1 MTESGKYWLC
11 KRAAPAAASMALS
24 LLLLCSALL
33 LLCSATGCEA
43 VFGQADSSS
52 NASTSTVK
60 ELGDES
66 LLEDAEPSADSE
78 SDDTVTTDVGPD
90 LRSPDEL
97 VEDIRESLSE
107 TRNKKRP
114 KGRIIRETWQAAQEQ
129 YVAAG
134 VLACAELAEHEEAT
148 DEQLREAWKSKA
160 VLLYRAAEYGWPEFD
175 DRLHRTVDQIK
186 QTRFIEEAEYADGL
200 LLVHRCFER
209 KMPVHEV
216 VENLTQHAHEFPG
229 GDTCAKLFVA
239 YARKLEER
247 GLKSSAKLCCQAA
260 IWTLHDHPELAAIRQ
275 QLSVLNAKANIARN
289 WVAASAA
296 VQLKPDDAIQRE
308 LDLQVAQIRGSL
320 PIRVDSATTL
330 TDVSAGSRSINYRYT
345 VTMTAQQMKSQKAI
359 IQQKVTQLARSVS
372 ATRIILAK
380 GVSLNYSYHAT
391 DGRQLLFFSVT
402 K

>member
-1 MTESGKYWLC
+1 MTGFGKYWLG
-11 KRAAPAAASMALS
+11 RRSAVAMAPTALG
-24 LLLLCSALL
+24 LL

-43 VFGQADSSS
+43 VFGQAG
-52 NASTSTVK
+52 NASTASS
-60 ELGDES
+60 DEVN
-66 LLEDAEPSADSE
+66 E
-78 SDDTVTTDVGPD
+78 SDDEDPVDAESETVDEETDDASAAEVEVVVQ
-90 LRSPDEL
+90 SPEEL
-97 VEDIRESLSE
+97 LENIRESLAE

-129 YVAAG
+129 YIAAG
-134 VLACAELAEHEEAT
+134 VLACAELTEHEEAT

-175 DRLHRTVDQIK
+175 DRLHRTVEQLK
-186 QTRFIEEAEYADGL
+186 QTPFIEEAEYADGL

-216 VENLTQHAHEFPG
+216 VEKLTQHAYEFPG

-239 YARKLEER
+239 YAKKLEER
-247 GLKSSAKLCCQAA
+247 GLKSSARLCCQAA
-260 IWTLHDHPELAAIRQ
+260 IWTLHDHPEIDAIRH
-275 QLSVLNAKANIARN
+275 QLSVLDAKANIARN

-296 VQLKPDDAIQRE
+296 VQLKPDDAVQRE
-308 LDLQVAQIRGSL
+308 LDMQVAQIRGSL

-330 TDVSAGSRSINYRYT
+330 TDVSAGSHSINYRYT
-345 VTMTAQQMKSQKAI
+345 VTITAQQMESQKAS

-372 ATRIILAK
+372 ATRMILAK

-391 DGRQLLFFSVT
+391 DGAQLLFFSVT

>member
-1 MTESGKYWLC
+1 
-11 KRAAPAAASMALS
+11 MALG

-43 VFGQADSSS
+43 VFGQADPSST
-52 NASTSTVK
+52 ASTSTVK

-66 LLEDAEPSADSE
+66 LLEDAESSADPA
-78 SDDTVTTDVGPD
+78 TTDFEPT

-97 VEDIRESLSE
+97 LEDIRESLAE
-107 TRNKKRP
+107 TRNRKCP

-216 VENLTQHAHEFPG
+216 VEKLTQHAHEFPG

-260 IWTLHDHPELAAIRQ
+260 IWTLHDHPEIAAIRH

-308 LDLQVAQIRGSL
+308 LDLQVAQIRSSL

-345 VTMTAQQMKSQKAI
+345 VTITAQQMKSQKAI

-372 ATRIILAK
+372 ATRIILTK

>member
-1 MTESGKYWLC
+1 MTGFGKYWLRN
-11 KRAAPAAASMALS
+11 RATTAVTSTALG
-24 LLLLCSALL
+24 LL

-43 VFGQADSSS
+43 VFGHAGQSSTASTDTVKDSDDETPLDDESSTVDTEADS
-52 NASTSTVK
+52 A
-60 ELGDES
+60 
-66 LLEDAEPSADSE
+66 SADE
-78 SDDTVTTDVGPD
+78 IEAI

-97 VEDIRESLSE
+97 LDDIRESLAE

-114 KGRIIRETWQAAQEQ
+114 KGRIIRQTWQDAQEQ

-134 VLACAELAEHEEAT
+134 VLACAELVEHEAAT

-175 DRLHRTVDQIK
+175 DRLHRTVEQLK
-186 QTRFIEEAEYADGL
+186 QTPFIEEAEYADGL

-216 VENLTQHAHEFPG
+216 VEKLTLHAHEFPG

-239 YARKLEER
+239 YAKKLEER

-260 IWTLHDHPELAAIRQ
+260 IWTLHDHPELAAIRH
-275 QLSVLNAKANIARN
+275 QLSVLDAKASIARN

-330 TDVSAGSRSINYRYT
+330 TDVSAGSHSINYRYT
-345 VTMTAQQMKSQKAI
+345 VTLSAQQMELQKAS
-359 IQQKVTQLARSVS
+359 IQQKVTQLARSV
-372 ATRIILAK
+372 AVTRMILAK
-380 GVSLNYSYHAT
+380 GVALNYSYN
-391 DGRQLLFFSVT
+391 DPNGNQLLYFSVT
-402 K
+402 N

>member
-1 MTESGKYWLC
+1 MTGFGKYWLGN
-11 KRAAPAAASMALS
+11 RAAPVVASSGLS
-24 LLLLCSALL
+24 LL

-43 VFGQADSSS
+43 VFGQAG
-52 NASTSTVK
+52 NASTASSDEVQ
-60 ELGDES
+60 ESDEEAPIDDES
-66 LLEDAEPSADSE
+66 ETVDKETVDASATEVEVVLQSPEELLEN
-78 SDDTVTTDVGPD
+78 
-90 LRSPDEL
+90 
-97 VEDIRESLSE
+97 IRESLAE

-134 VLACAELAEHEEAT
+134 VLACAEMAEHEEAT

-175 DRLHRTVDQIK
+175 DRLHRTVEQLK
-186 QTRFIEEAEYADGL
+186 QTPFIEEAEYADGL

-216 VENLTQHAHEFPG
+216 VEKLTQHAQEFPG

-239 YARKLEER
+239 YAKKLEER
-247 GLKSSAKLCCQAA
+247 GLKSSARLCCQAA
-260 IWTLHDHPELAAIRQ
+260 IWTLHDHPEIDAIRH
-275 QLSVLNAKANIARN
+275 QLSVLDAKANIARN

-296 VQLKPDDAIQRE
+296 VQLKPDDAVQRE

-330 TDVSAGSRSINYRYT
+330 TDVSAGSHSINYRYT
-345 VTMTAQQMKSQKAI
+345 VTITAQQMEFQKAS
-359 IQQKVTQLARSVS
+359 IQRKVTQLARSVS
-372 ATRIILAK
+372 ATRMILAK

-391 DGRQLLFFSVT
+391 DGTQLLFFSVT

>member
-1 MTESGKYWLC
+1 MTGFGKYWLGN
-11 KRAAPAAASMALS
+11 RAAPVMASTALG
-24 LLLLCSALL
+24 LL

-43 VFGQADSSS
+43 VFGQAG
-52 NASTSTVK
+52 NASTASS
-60 ELGDES
+60 DEV
-66 LLEDAEPSADSE
+66 EE
-78 SDDTVTTDVGPD
+78 SDDEAPIDDEPVTVDEETVDASAAEVEVV
-90 LRSPDEL
+90 LQSPEEL
-97 VEDIRESLSE
+97 LENIRESLAE

-134 VLACAELAEHEEAT
+134 VLACAEMAEHEEAT

-175 DRLHRTVDQIK
+175 DRLHRTVEQLK
-186 QTRFIEEAEYADGL
+186 QTPFIEEAEYADGL

-216 VENLTQHAHEFPG
+216 VEKLTQHAYEFPG

-239 YARKLEER
+239 YAKKLEAR
-247 GLKSSAKLCCQAA
+247 GLKSSARLCCQAA
-260 IWTLHDHPELAAIRQ
+260 IWTLHDHPEIDAIRH
-275 QLSVLNAKANIARN
+275 QLSVLDAKANIARN

-296 VQLKPDDAIQRE
+296 VQLKPDDAVQRE

-330 TDVSAGSRSINYRYT
+330 TDVSAGSHSINYRYT
-345 VTMTAQQMKSQKAI
+345 VTITAQQMEFQKAS
-359 IQQKVTQLARSVS
+359 IQRKVTQLARSVS
-372 ATRIILAK
+372 ATRMILAK

-391 DGRQLLFFSVT
+391 DGTQLLFFSVT

>member
-1 MTESGKYWLC
+1 MTGFGKYWLGN
-11 KRAAPAAASMALS
+11 RTAPVVASSALG
-24 LLLLCSALL
+24 LL

-43 VFGQADSSS
+43 VFGQADQ
-52 NASTSTVK
+52 TSTAPSDDVK
-60 ELGDES
+60 
-66 LLEDAEPSADSE
+66 E
-78 SDDTVTTDVGPD
+78 SDDEAPVDDESSTVDEEADDSTTTDVEATV
-90 LRSPDEL
+90 RSPDEL
-97 VEDIRESLSE
+97 LEDIRESLAE

-134 VLACAELAEHEEAT
+134 VLACAEMAEHEEAT
-148 DEQLREAWKSKA
+148 NEQLREAWKSKA

-175 DRLHRTVDQIK
+175 DRLHRTVEQLK
-186 QTRFIEEAEYADGL
+186 QTPFIEEAEYADGL

-209 KMPVHEV
+209 KMPVHKV
-216 VENLTQHAHEFPG
+216 VEKLTQHAQEFPG

-239 YARKLEER
+239 YAKKLEER
-247 GLKSSAKLCCQAA
+247 GLKSSARLCCQAA
-260 IWTLHDHPELAAIRQ
+260 IWTLHDHPELDAIRH
-275 QLSVLNAKANIARN
+275 QLSVLDAKANIARN

-296 VQLKPDDAIQRE
+296 VQLKPDDAVQRE
-308 LDLQVAQIRGSL
+308 LDMQVAQIRGSL

-330 TDVSAGSRSINYRYT
+330 TDVSAGSHSINYRYT
-345 VTMTAQQMKSQKAI
+345 VTITAQQMEYQKAT

-372 ATRIILAK
+372 ATRMILAK

-391 DGRQLLFFSVT
+391 DGTQLLFFSVT

>member
-1 MTESGKYWLC
+1 MTGFGKYWLGR
-11 KRAAPAAASMALS
+11 RAAPAMASSALG
-24 LLLLCSALL
+24 LL

-43 VFGQADSSS
+43 VFGQAG
-52 NASTSTVK
+52 NASTASSDEVEESDEEAPIDDASETV
-60 ELGDES
+60 DEETDDAS
-66 LLEDAEPSADSE
+66 ATEVEVVLQSPEELLEN
-78 SDDTVTTDVGPD
+78 
-90 LRSPDEL
+90 
-97 VEDIRESLSE
+97 IRESLAE

-134 VLACAELAEHEEAT
+134 VLACAELIEHEEAT

-160 VLLYRAAEYGWPEFD
+160 VLLYRAAEYGWPKFD
-175 DRLHRTVDQIK
+175 DRLHRTVEQLK
-186 QTRFIEEAEYADGL
+186 QTPFIEEAEYADGL

-216 VENLTQHAHEFPG
+216 VEKLTQHAYEFPG

-239 YARKLEER
+239 YAKKLEER
-247 GLKSSAKLCCQAA
+247 GLKSSARLCCQAA
-260 IWTLHDHPELAAIRQ
+260 IWTLHDHPEIDAIRH
-275 QLSVLNAKANIARN
+275 QLSVLDAKANIARN

-296 VQLKPDDAIQRE
+296 VQLKPDDAVQRE

-330 TDVSAGSRSINYRYT
+330 TDVSAGSHSINYRYT
-345 VTMTAQQMKSQKAI
+345 VTITAQQMEFQKAS
-359 IQQKVTQLARSVS
+359 IQRKVTQLARSVS
-372 ATRIILAK
+372 ATRMILAK

-391 DGRQLLFFSVT
+391 DGTQLLFFSVT

>member
-1 MTESGKYWLC
+1 MTGFGKYWLRN
-11 KRAAPAAASMALS
+11 RATTAVTSTALG
-24 LLLLCSALL
+24 LL

-43 VFGQADSSS
+43 VFGHAGQSSTASTDTVKDSDDETPLDDESSTVDTEADS
-52 NASTSTVK
+52 A
-60 ELGDES
+60 
-66 LLEDAEPSADSE
+66 SADE
-78 SDDTVTTDVGPD
+78 IEAI

-97 VEDIRESLSE
+97 LDDIRESLAE

-114 KGRIIRETWQAAQEQ
+114 KGRIIRQTWQDAQEQ

-134 VLACAELAEHEEAT
+134 VLACAELVEHEAAT

-175 DRLHRTVDQIK
+175 DRLHRTVEQLK
-186 QTRFIEEAEYADGL
+186 QTPFIEEAEYADGL

-216 VENLTQHAHEFPG
+216 VEKLTLHAHEFPG

-239 YARKLEER
+239 YAKKLEER

-260 IWTLHDHPELAAIRQ
+260 IWTLHDHPELAAIRH
-275 QLSVLNAKANIARN
+275 QLSVLDAKANIARN

-330 TDVSAGSRSINYRYT
+330 TDVSAGSHSINYRYT
-345 VTMTAQQMKSQKAI
+345 VTLSAQQMELQKAS
-359 IQQKVTQLARSVS
+359 IQQKVTQLARSV
-372 ATRIILAK
+372 AVTRMILAK
-380 GVSLNYSYHAT
+380 GVALNYSYN
-391 DGRQLLFFSVT
+391 DPNGNQLLYFSVT
-402 K
+402 N

>member
-1 MTESGKYWLC
+1 MTGFGKYWLGN
-11 KRAAPAAASMALS
+11 RAAPAMASTALG
-24 LLLLCSALL
+24 LL

-43 VFGQADSSS
+43 VFGQAG
-52 NASTSTVK
+52 NASTASSDEVK
-60 ELGDES
+60 
-66 LLEDAEPSADSE
+66 E
-78 SDDTVTTDVGPD
+78 SDDEAPVDDESETVDEETADASATEVEVV
-90 LRSPDEL
+90 LQSPEEL
-97 VEDIRESLSE
+97 LENIRESLAE

-134 VLACAELAEHEEAT
+134 VLACAEMAEHEEAT

-175 DRLHRTVDQIK
+175 DRLHRTVEQLK
-186 QTRFIEEAEYADGL
+186 QTPFIEEAEYADGL

-216 VENLTQHAHEFPG
+216 VEKLTQHAYEFPG

-239 YARKLEER
+239 YAKKLEER
-247 GLKSSAKLCCQAA
+247 GLKSSARLCCQAA
-260 IWTLHDHPELAAIRQ
+260 IWTLHDHPEIDAIRH
-275 QLSVLNAKANIARN
+275 QLSVLDAKANIARN

-296 VQLKPDDAIQRE
+296 VQLKPDDAVQRE

-330 TDVSAGSRSINYRYT
+330 TDVSAGSHSINYRYT
-345 VTMTAQQMKSQKAI
+345 VTITAQQMEFQKAS
-359 IQQKVTQLARSVS
+359 IQRKVTQLARSVS
-372 ATRIILAK
+372 ATRMILAK

-391 DGRQLLFFSVT
+391 DGTQLLFFSVT